1 MLRAL
6 SSLNKAARYVPS
18 GEIDLGQCGAPMAR
32 DDCGE
37 AGRFVRR
44 TRAAACERNSEA
56 DVHWDLGLPLLIM
69 LATLIAMGGIAVIVK
84 KMLLDPRH
92 AEGRD

>member
-1 MLRAL
+1 M
-6 SSLNKAARYVPS
+6 
-18 GEIDLGQCGAPMAR
+18 
-32 DDCGE
+32 
-37 AGRFVRR
+37 
-44 TRAAACERNSEA
+44 
-56 DVHWDLGLPLLIM
+56 PLLIM